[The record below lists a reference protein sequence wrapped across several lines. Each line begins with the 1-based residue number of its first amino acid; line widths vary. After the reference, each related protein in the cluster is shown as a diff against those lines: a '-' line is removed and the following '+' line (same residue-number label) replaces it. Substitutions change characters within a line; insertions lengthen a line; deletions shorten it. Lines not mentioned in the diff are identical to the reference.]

1 MCRKAKAQIKYT
13 DEYLKGRLREQR
25 LAKMNVEKREFAQ
38 MMLGTIGMLVCLY
51 SGQAASAS
59 LREHTMKKWMPI
71 GVVNRESDRMNVSRA
86 DDDERRFRSPMCFSV
101 EDNLVELDD
110 PDVDDDYGGRRE
122 EADVAVLRQDVL
134 LYGA

>member
-1 MCRKAKAQIKYT
+1 MKYT

-38 MMLGTIGMLVCLY
+38 MMLGMICMLVCLY
-51 SGQAASAS
+51 PGQAVSAS
-59 LREHTMKKWMPI
+59 LRGHTMKKWMPI
-71 GVVNRESDRMNVSRA
+71 GVVNRESDRMNVSGA
-86 DDDERRFRSPMCFSV
+86 SVLDDDDERRFRSPMCFSA